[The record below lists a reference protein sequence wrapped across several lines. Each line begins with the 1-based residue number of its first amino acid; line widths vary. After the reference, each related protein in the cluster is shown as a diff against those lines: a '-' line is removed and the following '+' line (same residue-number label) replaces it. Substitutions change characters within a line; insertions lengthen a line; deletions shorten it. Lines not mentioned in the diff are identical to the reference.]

1 MVHNNCT
8 TKKRSFKHL
17 SSYERGEI
25 YALLKEGR
33 SIRYI
38 AKKLNRSPSTISREI
53 KRGTTTQLRSDLSS
67 YTSYFPETG
76 QAVYEKNR
84 SNCGAKFKAAK
95 AEDFLKYAENKILN
109 EKWSPDAVVGYCKK
123 DPSWNNKTIVCT
135 KTLYNYIDRGLLKVK
150 NIDLPLKLRLKPRK
164 KQNRKNKRI
173 MGKSIDFRPK
183 EVESREVFG
192 HWEIDTLIGMK

>member
-1 MVHNNCT
+1 MVHNNDT

-76 QAVYEKNR
+76 QAIYEKNR
-84 SNCGAKFKAAK
+84 SNCGAKFKVAK

-150 NIDLPLKLRLKPRK
+150 NIDLPLK
-164 KQNRKNKRI
+164 
-173 MGKSIDFRPK
+173 
-183 EVESREVFG
+183 
-192 HWEIDTLIGMK
+192 

>member
-1 MVHNNCT
+1 
-8 TKKRSFKHL
+8 
-17 SSYERGEI
+17 
-25 YALLKEGR
+25 
-33 SIRYI
+33 
-38 AKKLNRSPSTISREI
+38 
-53 KRGTTTQLRSDLSS
+53 
-67 YTSYFPETG
+67 
-76 QAVYEKNR
+76 
-84 SNCGAKFKAAK
+84 
-95 AEDFLKYAENKILN
+95 
-109 EKWSPDAVVGYCKK
+109 AVVGYCKK

-192 HWEIDTLIGMK
+192 HWEIDTL